1 MVTSGKVQED
11 NEKIIKG
18 GNKRNLKVKSEKVQG
33 ATKEKKM
40 TSGKMQGDNK

>member
-18 GNKRNLKVKSEKVQG
+18 DNKRNLKVKSGKVQG

-40 TSGKMQGDNK
+40 TKGKIQGDNK